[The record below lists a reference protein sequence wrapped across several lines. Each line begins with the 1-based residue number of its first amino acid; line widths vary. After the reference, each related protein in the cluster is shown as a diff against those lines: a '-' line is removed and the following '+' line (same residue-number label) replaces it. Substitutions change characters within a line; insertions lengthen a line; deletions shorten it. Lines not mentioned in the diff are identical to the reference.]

1 MNLRP
6 ACVAIAGLLAGMALV
21 SPALAQ
27 KQGGILRVF
36 HRDSPAS
43 MSILEEGSIS
53 AIMPMM
59 GVFNNLVLFDQHV
72 PQNRVQSIVPELA
85 TSWTS
90 NEEGT
95 ELTFSLREG
104 VKWHDGRPFTAA
116 DVKCTY
122 DLLSGKTKEKLRLN
136 YREAWFLNLDEVT
149 TNGNSEVT
157 FHLKR
162 PQPAFIS
169 LLASGYSPI
178 YPCHVSPRDMRT
190 HPIGT
195 GPFKF
200 VEYKPNQSIKVARN
214 PDYWK
219 PGRPYLDGIE
229 YTIIANRST
238 AILAFVA
245 GKFDLTFP
253 YEVSI
258 PLVKQ
263 VQEQAPQAT
272 CEVKPMNGRA
282 NLLVNP
288 APPFDNPIL
297 RRAMQLSLD
306 RKSFI
311 DILGEGQYDVGAVLQ
326 PPPEGVWGMPREMLE
341 QLAGY
346 GPDVK
351 KNREDARALMR
362 SLGYGPDKRL
372 QVKVSARNIAW
383 YRDPAAILIDQ
394 LKEIWIDGELDTV
407 ETANWVPK
415 LMRKDFTVALSLSG
429 SAVDDPDTQ
438 LYENYSCRSSRNYTG
453 CSPEVDALIERQS
466 AEVDPAKA
474 QRTGMADRGQ
484 IDRRRSAPDHLLHAP
499 GHLLAARGQ
508 GIDIN
513 GQQHFQQLA
522 DGGCV
527 ARPVRR
533 FSAVP
538 AGIRNASCRNE
549 TTFRPR

>member
-1 MNLRP
+1 MKRLGLVL
-6 ACVAIAGLLAGMALV
+6 AAGSGLLLGLLFADA
-21 SPALAQ
+21 ALAQ
-27 KQGGILRVF
+27 KQGGVLRVF

-53 AIMPMM
+53 AVMPMM

-72 PQNRVQSIVPELA
+72 AQNRVESIVPDLA

-95 ELTFSLREG
+95 ELTFTLREG
-104 VKWHDGRPFTAA
+104 VKWHDAKPFGAA

-122 DLLSGKTKEKLRLN
+122 DLLSGKATEKLRLN
-136 YREAWFLNLDEVT
+136 YREAWFQNLHEVT
-149 TNGNSEVT
+149 THGNNEVT

-178 YPCHVSPRDMRT
+178 YPCHISARDMRM

-195 GPFKF
+195 GPFRF

-219 PGRPYLDGIE
+219 PERPYLDGIE
-229 YTIIANRST
+229 YTIIPNRST

-245 GKFDLTFP
+245 GKFDMTFP

-263 VQEQAPQAT
+263 VRDQAPQAI

-282 NLLVNP
+282 NLLVAA
-288 APPFDNPIL
+288 APPFDDPVL

-326 PPPEGVWGMPREMLE
+326 PPPEGIWGMPREMLE
-341 QLAGY
+341 QLTGY
-346 GPDVK
+346 GPDVT
-351 KNREDARALMR
+351 KNRGEARAMMR
-362 SLGYGPDKRL
+362 SLGYGPDNRL
-372 QVKVSARNIAW
+372 KVKVSARNIAW
-383 YRDPAAILIDQ
+383 YRDPAAILLDQ
-394 LKEIWIDGELDTV
+394 LKEIWIDGELETV

-415 LMRKDFTVALSLSG
+415 LMRKDFAVAMSLSG

-438 LYENYSCRSSRNYTG
+438 FYENYSCGSSRNYTG
-453 CSPEVDALIERQS
+453 CNPEMNALIDRQS
-466 AEVDPAKA
+466 AENDPAKRKELVWQIERKLIEDA
-474 QRTGMADRGQ
+474 VRPIIFFMRQGTCWQPEVKGLTLMENSIFNSWRMEDVWLDR
-484 IDRRRSAPDHLLHAP
+484 
-499 GHLLAARGQ
+499 
-508 GIDIN
+508 
-513 GQQHFQQLA
+513 
-522 DGGCV
+522 
-527 ARPVRR
+527 
-533 FSAVP
+533 
-538 AGIRNASCRNE
+538 
-549 TTFRPR
+549 

>member
-1 MNLRP
+1 
-6 ACVAIAGLLAGMALV
+6 MALAD
-21 SPALAQ
+21 PALAQ

-36 HRDSPAS
+36 HRDSPTS
-43 MSILEEGSIS
+43 MSIIEEGSIS

-72 PQNRVQSIVPELA
+72 PQNRIQSIVPDLA

-95 ELTFSLREG
+95 ELTFTLRQG
-104 VKWHDGRPFTAA
+104 VRWHDGKPFTAA

-122 DLLSGKTKEKLRLN
+122 DLLSGKAKERLRLN
-136 YREAWFLNLDEVT
+136 YREAWFLNLDAMT
-149 TNGNSEVT
+149 TNGDREVS

-178 YPCHVSPRDMRT
+178 YPCHVSARDMRSR
-190 HPIGT
+190 PVGT

-200 VEYKPNQSIKVARN
+200 VEYKPNQSIKVERN

-219 PGRPYLDGIE
+219 PGHPYLDGIE

-245 GKFDLTFP
+245 GKFDMTFP

-263 VQEQAPQAT
+263 VKSQAPQAI

-282 NLLVNP
+282 TLLVNP
-288 APPFDNPIL
+288 APPFDNPVL

-326 PPPEGVWGMPREMLE
+326 PPPEGIWGMPREMLE
-341 QLAGY
+341 QLPGY

-351 KNREDARALMR
+351 KNREEARALMR
-362 SLGYGPDKRL
+362 SLGYGPDNRL
-372 QVKVSARNIAW
+372 KVKVSARNIAW

-394 LKEIWIDGELDTV
+394 LKEIWIDGELDAI

-438 LYENYSCRSSRNYTG
+438 FYENYSCRSSRNYTG
-453 CSPEVDALIERQS
+453 CNPEADALIDRQS
-466 AEVDPAKA
+466 AETDPAKRKELVWQIERKLIEDA
-474 QRTGMADRGQ
+474 VRPIIFFMRQGTCWQPQVKGLTLMENSIFNSWRMEDVWLDR
-484 IDRRRSAPDHLLHAP
+484 
-499 GHLLAARGQ
+499 
-508 GIDIN
+508 
-513 GQQHFQQLA
+513 
-522 DGGCV
+522 
-527 ARPVRR
+527 
-533 FSAVP
+533 
-538 AGIRNASCRNE
+538 
-549 TTFRPR
+549 

>member
-1 MNLRP
+1 MTQTGRVFGTLT
-6 ACVAIAGLLAGMALV
+6 GLLLSLACATT
-21 SPALAQ
+21 ALAQ
-27 KQGGILRVF
+27 KQGGVLRVF

-59 GVFNNLVLFDQHV
+59 GVFNNLVLFDPHV
-72 PQNRVQSIVPELA
+72 PQNRVQSIVPDLA
-85 TSWTS
+85 ASWTS

-95 ELTFSLREG
+95 ELTFTLREG
-104 VKWHDGRPFTAA
+104 VKWHDGKPFTAA

-122 DLLSGKTKEKLRLN
+122 DLLTGRAKEKLRLN
-136 YREAWFLNLDEVT
+136 YREAWFLNLEEVT
-149 TNGNSEVT
+149 TNGDSDVT

-178 YPCHVSPRDMRT
+178 YPCHIPARDMRI

-229 YTIIANRST
+229 YTIIPNRST
-238 AILAFVA
+238 AILAFIA
-245 GKFDLTFP
+245 GKFDMTFP

-258 PLVKQ
+258 PLVKD
-263 VQEQAPQAT
+263 VRSQAPQAI

-282 NLLVNP
+282 NLLITT
-288 APPFDNPIL
+288 APPFDNPVL
-297 RRAMQLSLD
+297 RRAMQLNLD

-326 PPPEGVWGMPREMLE
+326 PPPEGIWGMPREMLE
-341 QLAGY
+341 ELTGY
-346 GPDVK
+346 GPNVK
-351 KNREDARALMR
+351 KNREEAQAMMR
-362 SLGYGPDKRL
+362 SLGYGPDNRL
-372 QVKVSARNIAW
+372 KVKVSARNIAW

-394 LKEIWIDGELDTV
+394 LKEIWIDGELDAV

-415 LMRKDFTVALSLSG
+415 LMRKDFAVALSLSG

-438 LYENYSCRSSRNYTG
+438 FYENYSCRSSRNYTG
-453 CSPEVDALIERQS
+453 CSAEVDALIDRQS
-466 AEVDPAKA
+466 AE
-474 QRTGMADRGQ
+474 ADSVKRKELVWQ
-484 IDRRRSAPDHLLHAP
+484 IERRLIEDATRPIIFFM
-499 GHLLAARGQ
+499 RQ
-508 GIDIN
+508 GTCWQPEVKGLTLMENSIFNSWRMEDVW
-513 GQQHFQQLA
+513 L
-522 DGGCV
+522 DK
-527 ARPVRR
+527 
-533 FSAVP
+533 
-538 AGIRNASCRNE
+538 
-549 TTFRPR
+549 